1 MRLSRF
7 LFNDWETTTST
18 IETWY
23 YWINIRNLFIF
34 FKVCSHAFLFYFLII
49 RIHNWRV
56 TLKNHMQLK
65 CADFMQTSSFHR
77 KPNQHS
83 RVNFQLGLHF
93 CMCAMRICMRRGA
106 RINKRRETKQP
117 PPSTPICRAKETLRR
132 CVRDLSRGA
141 ICIREQIRERGVFE
155 REMPWSGRPS
165 TRSFQL
171 LREGLHTK

>member
-1 MRLSRF
+1 
-7 LFNDWETTTST
+7 
-18 IETWY
+18 
-23 YWINIRNLFIF
+23 
-34 FKVCSHAFLFYFLII
+34 
-49 RIHNWRV
+49 
-56 TLKNHMQLK
+56 MQLK

-141 ICIREQIRERGVFE
+141 RFAYGNKSEREECLSERCHGAAGPRLARFNCCERVCIPSSSRSLLPRER
-155 REMPWSGRPS
+155 RDS
-165 TRSFQL
+165 
-171 LREGLHTK
+171 